1 MNSYWMMLLF
11 IIICVENVQAKKP
24 IRTYLLMRDDRMD
37 KNGFS
42 RFSVLDSSG
51 KEHLYRLKSSY
62 THDRLELI
70 SYPSK
75 EVTACVEG
83 QWKAE
88 ILNVSFQI
96 FDSIRNETT
105 NGTIQKVF
113 NLFVETYTI
122 EWNYES
128 FLLKKKLFTSYH
140 KFYDWNGNL
149 LGQFRKR
156 FRWFSWSSFVYDL
169 KIFIDKLAHEVYFF
183 SVAIA
188 DHRNL
193 MA

>member
-1 MNSYWMMLLF
+1 MNSYWMILLF
-11 IIICVENVQAKKP
+11 IIICVKDVQAKKP

-37 KNGFS
+37 ENGFS

-62 THDRLELI
+62 TDSRLELI

-75 EVTACVEG
+75 EVTAYVEG

-88 ILNVSFQI
+88 ILNATFQI

-105 NGTIQKVF
+105 NGTIQKAF

-140 KFYDWNGNL
+140 KLYDSNGNL

-156 FRWFSWSSFVYDL
+156 FRWFSWSPFIYDL
-169 KIFIDKLAHEVYFF
+169 KIFIDKLVDEVYFF
-183 SVAIA
+183 SVAIV

-193 MA
+193 KV